1 MHEDY
6 LQELCQ
12 KMVAALTAKINATAE
27 IIECE
32 VENKIYQE
40 VVHHALYCKKKA
52 EMFTVR

>member
-12 KMVAALTAKINATAE
+12 KMVAVLTAKINATAE

-52 EMFTVR
+52 EMFMVR